1 MNKLLVAVALVA
13 SVSFT
18 TVSADDWFVRFGAV
32 NVSPN
37 SDSGAVLPDA
47 LGSNSLDVEADTQ
60 FGFNVTYMIDDT
72 WGIEVLGASIFKHD
86 IRGEGS
92 LDGADIGVTEHLPP
106 TISAVYNFK
115 SGDVRYHVGAGIN
128 YTKFFSDYPGADAQA
143 LGVSDLDLDASVGL
157 SLKAGFDV
165 PIADDW
171 FFTANMYYIM
181 IETEADIIAGNTTI
195 TTVDVDINPFV
206 FMIGLGYSF

>member
-1 MNKLLVAVALVA
+1 MNKLFVAFALLA

-32 NVSPN
+32 NISPN
-37 SDSGAVLPDA
+37 ADSGAILPDA
-47 LGSNSLDVEADTQ
+47 LGSNSLDVGGDTQ

-72 WGIEVLGASIFKHD
+72 WGIEVLGATIFKHD
-86 IRGEGS
+86 ITGEGS
-92 LDGADIGVTEHLPP
+92 LTGAAIGETEHLPP
-106 TISAVYNFK
+106 TISATYNIK

-157 SLKAGFDV
+157 SLKAGFDI

-171 FFTANMYYIM
+171 FFTANAYYIM
-181 IETEADIIAGNTTI
+181 IETDAAVIAGNTTL
-195 TTVDVDINPFV
+195 TTVDVDINPWV